1 MAESCMTCAG
11 APSDSRR
18 SKYPM
23 ISVEEAII
31 HVLQNSSPLPFE
43 NVSMTEACGR
53 IVGEDIKAN
62 DPFPSFRASMMD
74 GYAVLGDLEPGVYPV
89 QRRIHAGDA
98 TIKDGM
104 LLPGNVVYITTG
116 AMVPEGADAV
126 VKIEDTS
133 VIEGEALGADEKELR
148 VEIVTRAA
156 KGAHIRQIGCDISAG
171 HLTNLHLVFFNDVA
185 ILLENVKHLDTR
197 MPNLESQLHYS
208 LFIIHIPYSLSLL
221 S

>member
-1 MAESCMTCAG
+1 MAESCVTCAG

-43 NVSMTEACGR
+43 NVSIMEACGR

-89 QRRIHAGDA
+89 QRRIHAGDV

-133 VIEGEALGADEKELR
+133 VIEGEALGADEKELS
-148 VEIVTRAA
+148 VEIVTRIS

-171 HLTNLHLVFFNDVA
+171 HLTNLHFIFLNDVA

-197 MPNLESQLHYS
+197 MSNLKSKIHYS
-208 LFIIHIPYSLSLL
+208 LFIIHHSLL
-221 S
+221 LLS

>member
-11 APSDSRR
+11 APSDLRR

-43 NVSMTEACGR
+43 NVSIIEGCGR

-133 VIEGEALGADEKELR
+133 VIEGEVLGADEKELT
-148 VEIVTRAA
+148 VEIVTRVA

-171 HLTNLHLVFFNDVA
+171 RLTNLHPAILTDVA
-185 ILLENVKHLDTR
+185 ICWR
-197 MPNLESQLHYS
+197 MSN
-208 LFIIHIPYSLSLL
+208 I
-221 S
+221 